1 MQNGKMIRFL
11 RRFEYRDVAIL
22 AEEAV
27 FYVFGLLMIAVA
39 SGGMH
44 RWLFLG
50 AFLAG
55 VPAGMVVTYV
65 YNRIVSSRFHR
76 DMPGYAWFGYPMGLG
91 FLLLA
96 LQACGDSLL
105 PAAIMAV
112 VCGFVLLMGLLTIS
126 NEEAAVGVGCEFNE
140 FDDWFKEMRDNNLGL
155 TTGIPIGKWWFLH
168 DD

>member
-1 MQNGKMIRFL
+1 MIRFL

-22 AEEAV
+22 FEESV
-27 FYVFGLLMIAVA
+27 FYAFGVFMIAIA
-39 SGGMH
+39 SSGMH

-55 VPAGMVVTYV
+55 VPAGMAVTYV

-96 LQACGDSLL
+96 LQACGENLF
-105 PAAIMAV
+105 PAAIMAG

-126 NEEAAVGVGCEFNE
+126 NEDTAGSAGRESNE
-140 FDDWFKEMRDNNLGL
+140 FDDWLDEMSKKNLGSAC
-155 TTGIPIGKWWFLH
+155 GVGKYWYLG

>member
-22 AEEAV
+22 FEESV
-27 FYVFGLLMIAVA
+27 FYAFGVFMIAIA
-39 SGGMH
+39 SSGMH

-55 VPAGMVVTYV
+55 VPAGMAVTYV

-91 FLLLA
+91 FLMLM
-96 LQACGDSLL
+96 LQACGESLL
-105 PAAIMAV
+105 PVAIMAM

-126 NEEAAVGVGCEFNE
+126 NEDVAGSASGEYDEIDCFEHMPTLAEY
-140 FDDWFKEMRDNNLGL
+140 DI
-155 TTGIPIGKWWFLH
+155 TTSDIWYPTN
-168 DD
+168 